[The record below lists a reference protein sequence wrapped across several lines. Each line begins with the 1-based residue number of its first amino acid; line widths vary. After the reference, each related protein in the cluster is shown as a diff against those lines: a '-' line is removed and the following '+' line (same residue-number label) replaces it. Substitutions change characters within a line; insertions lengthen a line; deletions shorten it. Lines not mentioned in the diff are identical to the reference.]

1 MYQEK
6 LLHMDSRRHV
16 QGCLE
21 AAIFTRAKPLEQPLK
36 QADASHQ
43 KSGSTNRDIFTH
55 GLAKG
60 KTGQLEFQNKQ

>member
-21 AAIFTRAKPLEQPLK
+21 AAIFKRAKHLEQHLK

-43 KSGSTNRDIFTH
+43 KSGSANQDIFTR
-55 GLAKG
+55 GRAKG